1 MATRTTNAGLKTR
14 RQPAHDVHRVVVLA
28 SEPISNRALVEEI
41 ARHARHPEDDVVV
54 VAPVLVDSPLKLG
67 AGEVAPAVAQARQRL
82 AASVEALRR
91 AGLHAT
97 GEVGDADPNVALADA
112 LRSSPADEVIVA
124 TDPNEKA
131 GRVEN
136 EVIERAWRELHKPI
150 TQVVVERGR
159 GPSSGVTEVREF
171 LPQADDGVQQGDY
184 LPLFPL
190 RDRVALV
197 VGISGTIVLG
207 LMAMFAPGDPR
218 GSVATAFALRFL
230 IATGAFM
237 VTLWHAVALLTFAS
251 VGYRGKWDTVA
262 ADVVLAGVPAAIVLS
277 LMIGYVF
284 PAAAY

>member
-1 MATRTTNAGLKTR
+1 MATRTTKSGLKTG

-54 VAPVLVDSPLKLG
+54 VAPALVDSPLKLG

-82 AASVEALRR
+82 AVSVEALRR

-131 GRVEN
+131 SRLEN
-136 EVIERAWRELHKPI
+136 EVIERARRELHKPI

-171 LPQADDGVQQGDY
+171 LAQAGDGVQQGDY
-184 LPLFPL
+184 LPPFPL

-197 VGISGTIVLG
+197 VGICGTIVLG
-207 LMAMFAPGDPR
+207 LMAMFAPGNPR
-218 GSVATAFALRFL
+218 GSIATAFALRFL

-277 LMIGYVF
+277 LMIGYIF